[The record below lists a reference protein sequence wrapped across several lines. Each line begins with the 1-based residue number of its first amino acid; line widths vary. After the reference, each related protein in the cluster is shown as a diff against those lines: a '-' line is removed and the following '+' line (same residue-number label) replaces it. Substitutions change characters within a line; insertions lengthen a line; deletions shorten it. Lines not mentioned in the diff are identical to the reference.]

1 MLFWLR
7 SWKLSGIIASMK
19 EKVFQLK
26 SFHWRLW
33 IALCSLALIPAV
45 YQTIRTFLISAGSQS
60 EAFNI
65 IGQMEW
71 FDLINETL
79 QAFLIVPLYSI
90 LNKVFKSKPDR
101 FAGAVFQTGLLV
113 FVLYAVFST
122 GVFLHGKTLIRA
134 MNADGLDL
142 SAVSRYLNLET
153 AAFMIGIVVSFI
165 QVVFVVAEKHKN
177 VYIFLAVRTLLSL
190 IADFFLIPYW
200 GVYGAAVS
208 NILVNTALAVTGLA
222 LLQTQ
227 KHIRICRF
235 KSTDFPVFIE
245 WCRTGTF
252 SGLQQFVDNLIYAVM
267 ICKMVNLV
275 EEQGNYW
282 LANNFIWGWLLI
294 PITALAEVIRS
305 DCKNGYAELK
315 RFPYCFVSCACVVF
329 WALSIPLWEPFYRF
343 AENLSNADEIFA
355 ITIKL
360 VPFYIAYAGYSII
373 DNIFIGLGKTAYNMI
388 NSLLVNLV
396 YYGVF
401 YGLYL
406 TRAIVF
412 DMDTIILMFGF
423 GMVFHLVISL
433 VEEKAFQ
440 KRKAQFLDRY

>member
-1 MLFWLR
+1 
-7 SWKLSGIIASMK
+7 MK

-33 IALCSLALIPAV
+33 VALCSLALIPAV
-45 YQTIRTFLISAGSQS
+45 YQTIRTFLISAGNQN
-60 EAFNI
+60 EVFNI

-79 QAFLIVPLYSI
+79 QAFLIVPLYSV
-90 LNKVFKSKPDR
+90 LNKIFKNQPNR

-134 MNADGLDL
+134 MNADGLDI

-165 QVVFVVAEKHKN
+165 QVVFVVVEKHKN

-208 NILVNTALAVTGLA
+208 NILVNTALAVIGLA

-227 KHIRICRF
+227 KHIRICWF
-235 KSTDFPVFIE
+235 KSTDFVILKE
-245 WCRTGTF
+245 WCGTGAF

-315 RFPYCFVSCACVVF
+315 RFSYCFVSCACVVF
-329 WALSIPLWEPFYRF
+329 WALSIPLWGPFYRF

-360 VPFYIAYAGYSII
+360 VPFYIAYAGSSII

-406 TRAIVF
+406 ARAIVF

-423 GMVFHLVISL
+423 GMVFHFVISL
-433 VEEKAFQ
+433 VEEKVFQ
-440 KRKAQFLDRY
+440 KREAQFPDRY

>member
-1 MLFWLR
+1 MR
-7 SWKLSGIIASMK
+7 KKLL
-19 EKVFQLK
+19 QLK
-26 SFHWRLW
+26 NFNWRLW
-33 IALCSLALIPAV
+33 FALCSLALIPAV
-45 YQTIRTFLISAGSQS
+45 YQTVRTFLISAGNQD
-60 EAFNI
+60 EVFNI

-79 QAFLIVPLYSI
+79 HAFLIVPLYSV
-90 LNKVFKSKPDR
+90 LNKIFKNQPGR
-101 FAGAVFQTGLLV
+101 FASAVFQTGLLV

-134 MNADGLDL
+134 MNADGLNL

-153 AAFMIGIVVSFI
+153 AAFMIGIVASFI

-177 VYIFLAVRTLLSL
+177 VYIFLAVRTALSL
-190 IADFFLIPYW
+190 IADFFLIPYG
-200 GVYGAAVS
+200 GVFGAAIS
-208 NILVNTALAVTGLA
+208 NILVNTVLAVIGCA
-222 LLQTQ
+222 LLYAQ
-227 KHIRICRF
+227 KNIRICRF
-235 KSTDFPVFIE
+235 KTTDFAILKA

-252 SGLQQFVDNLIYAVM
+252 SGFQQFLDNLIYAVM

-315 RFPYCFVSCACVVF
+315 RLSYCFVSCACAVF
-329 WALSIPLWEPFYRF
+329 WALSIPLWKPFYRF
-343 AENLSNADEIFA
+343 AENLSNAEEIFS

-360 VPFYIAYAGYSII
+360 VPFYIAYAGSSII
-373 DNIFIGLGKTAYNMI
+373 DNIFIGLGKTAYNML

-406 TRAIVF
+406 TQAIVF

-423 GMVFHLVISL
+423 GMVFHFAISL
-433 VEEKAFQ
+433 AEEKVFQ
-440 KRKAQFLDRY
+440 KREMRFLDRH

>member
-1 MLFWLR
+1 MR
-7 SWKLSGIIASMK
+7 EKLL
-19 EKVFQLK
+19 QLK
-26 SFHWRLW
+26 NFHWRLW

-45 YQTIRTFLISAGSQS
+45 YQTIRTFLISAGNQN
-60 EAFNI
+60 EVFNI

-79 QAFLIVPLYSI
+79 QAFLIVPLYSV
-90 LNKVFKSKPDR
+90 LNKSFKKQPDR
-101 FAGAVFQTGLLV
+101 FSGAVFQTGILV

-122 GVFLHGKTLIRA
+122 GVFLQGKTLIRA
-134 MNADGLDL
+134 MNADGLYL

-153 AAFMIGIVVSFI
+153 AAFMIGTVVSFV
-165 QVVFVVAEKHKN
+165 QVVFVVIEKHKN

-200 GVYGAAVS
+200 GVYGAAVP

-235 KSTDFPVFIE
+235 KGTDFAILKA

-315 RFPYCFVSCACVVF
+315 RFPYWFVSCACAVF
-329 WALSIPLWEPFYRF
+329 WVLSIPLWEPFYRF
-343 AENLSNADEIFA
+343 AENLSNAEEIFA

-360 VPFYIAYAGYSII
+360 VPFYIAYTGSSII
-373 DNIFIGLGKTAYNMI
+373 DSIFIGLGKTAYNMI

-406 TRAIVF
+406 ARAIVF
-412 DMDTIILMFGF
+412 DMDSIILMFGF
-423 GMVFHLVISL
+423 GMVFHFIISL
-433 VEEKAFQ
+433 VEEKVFQ
-440 KRKAQFLDRY
+440 KREAQFPNRY

>member
-1 MLFWLR
+1 MR
-7 SWKLSGIIASMK
+7 EKLL
-19 EKVFQLK
+19 QLK
-26 SFHWRLW
+26 NFHWRLW
-33 IALCSLALIPAV
+33 VALCFLALIPAV
-45 YQTIRTFLISAGSQS
+45 YQTIRTFLISAGNQN
-60 EAFNI
+60 EVFNI

-79 QAFLIVPLYSI
+79 QAFLIVPLYSE
-90 LNKVFKSKPDR
+90 LNKIFKKQPDR

-113 FVLYAVFST
+113 FVLYAVFSM

-165 QVVFVVAEKHKN
+165 QVVFVVVEKHKN
-177 VYIFLAVRTLLSL
+177 VYIFLAVRTVLSL

-235 KSTDFPVFIE
+235 KSTDFPVFKE

-315 RFPYCFVSCACVVF
+315 RFSYCFVSCACVVF

-360 VPFYIAYAGYSII
+360 VPFYIAYAGSSII

-406 TRAIVF
+406 TQTIVF

-423 GMVFHLVISL
+423 GMVFHFVISL

-440 KRKAQFLDRY
+440 KREMPFLGIH

>member
-1 MLFWLR
+1 MR
-7 SWKLSGIIASMK
+7 EKLL
-19 EKVFQLK
+19 QLK
-26 SFHWRLW
+26 TFHWRLW

-45 YQTIRTFLISAGSQS
+45 YQTVRTFLISTGSQN
-60 EAFNI
+60 EAFHI

-90 LNKVFKSKPDR
+90 LNKIFKNQPDR

-153 AAFMIGIVVSFI
+153 AAFITGIVVSFV
-165 QVVFVVAEKHKN
+165 QVVFVIAEKHKN
-177 VYIFLAVRTLLSL
+177 VCIFLAVRTLLSL

-208 NILVNTALAVTGLA
+208 NILANTALAVIGLA
-222 LLQTQ
+222 LLHAQNY
-227 KHIRICRF
+227 IRICRF
-235 KSTDFPVFIE
+235 KSTNFAIFKE
-245 WCRTGTF
+245 WCRTGAF
-252 SGLQQFVDNLIYAVM
+252 SGLQQFLDNLIYAAM

-305 DCKNGYAELK
+305 DCKNGYTELK
-315 RFPYCFVSCACVVF
+315 RFPYWFISCACAAF
-329 WALSIPLWEPFYRF
+329 WALSVPLWAPFYRF
-343 AENLSNADEIFA
+343 AENLSNAEEIFA
-355 ITIKL
+355 ITAKL
-360 VPFYIAYAGYSII
+360 VPFYIAYAGASII

-406 TRAIVF
+406 ARAIVF
-412 DMDTIILMFGF
+412 DVDTIILMFGF
-423 GMVFHLVISL
+423 GMVFHFFISL
-433 VEEKAFQ
+433 AEEKVFQ
-440 KRKAQFLDRY
+440 KRETRFLGRH

>member
-1 MLFWLR
+1 MFSGNIRYNQLMR
-7 SWKLSGIIASMK
+7 EKLL
-19 EKVFQLK
+19 QLK
-26 SFHWRLW
+26 NFHWR

-45 YQTIRTFLISAGSQS
+45 YQTVRTFLISTGSQNG
-60 EAFNI
+60 AFHI

-79 QAFLIVPLYSI
+79 QAFLIVPLYSV
-90 LNKVFKSKPDR
+90 LNKIFKNQPDR

-153 AAFMIGIVVSFI
+153 AAFITGIVVSFI

-177 VYIFLAVRTLLSL
+177 VCIFLAVRTLLSL

-208 NILVNTALAVTGLA
+208 NILVNTTLAVTGLA
-222 LLQTQ
+222 LLHAQNY
-227 KHIRICRF
+227 IRICRF
-235 KSTDFPVFIE
+235 KSADFAVLKA
-245 WCRTGTF
+245 WCRTGAF
-252 SGLQQFVDNLIYAVM
+252 SGLQQFLDNLIYAAM

-305 DCKNGYAELK
+305 DCKNGYTELK
-315 RFPYCFVSCACVVF
+315 RFPYWFISCACAAF
-329 WALSIPLWEPFYRF
+329 WALSVPLWAPFYRF
-343 AENLSNADEIFA
+343 AENLSNAEEIFA
-355 ITIKL
+355 ITAKL
-360 VPFYIAYAGYSII
+360 VPFYIAYAGSSII

-401 YGLYL
+401 YVLYL
-406 TRAIVF
+406 ARAIVF

-423 GMVFHLVISL
+423 GMVFHFVISL
-433 VEEKAFQ
+433 AEEKVFQ
-440 KRKAQFLDRY
+440 KRETRFLDRH

>member
-7 SWKLSGIIASMK
+7 SQKLSGIIASMK
-19 EKVFQLK
+19 EKVFQIK
-26 SFHWRLW
+26 SFHWWLW
-33 IALCSLALIPAV
+33 VALCSLALIPAV
-45 YQTIRTFLISAGSQS
+45 YQTIRTFLISAGNQN
-60 EAFNI
+60 EVFNI

-79 QAFLIVPLYSI
+79 QAFLIVPLYSV
-90 LNKVFKSKPDR
+90 LNKIFKNRPNR

-113 FVLYAVFST
+113 FALYAVFST

-134 MNADGLDL
+134 MNADGLDI

-165 QVVFVVAEKHKN
+165 QVVFVVVEKHKN
-177 VYIFLAVRTLLSL
+177 VYIFLAVRTVLSL

-208 NILVNTALAVTGLA
+208 NILVNTALAVIGLA

-235 KSTDFPVFIE
+235 KSTDFVILKE
-245 WCRTGTF
+245 WCGTGAF

-315 RFPYCFVSCACVVF
+315 RFPYWFVSCACAVF

-343 AENLSNADEIFA
+343 AENLFNAEEIFA

-360 VPFYIAYAGYSII
+360 VPFYIAYAGSSII

-406 TRAIVF
+406 ARAIVF

-423 GMVFHLVISL
+423 GMVFHFVISL
-433 VEEKAFQ
+433 VEEKVFQ
-440 KRKAQFLDRY
+440 KREAQFLDRY

>member
-1 MLFWLR
+1 MFSGNIRYNQLMR
-7 SWKLSGIIASMK
+7 EKLL
-19 EKVFQLK
+19 QLK
-26 SFHWRLW
+26 NFHWRLW

-45 YQTIRTFLISAGSQS
+45 YQTIRTFLISAGNQN
-60 EAFNI
+60 EVFNI

-79 QAFLIVPLYSI
+79 QAFLIVPLYSV
-90 LNKVFKSKPDR
+90 LNKSFKNRPNR

-122 GVFLHGKTLIRA
+122 GVFLHGKTLIRT
-134 MNADGLDL
+134 MNADCLDL

-153 AAFMIGIVVSFI
+153 AAFMIGTVVSFV
-165 QVVFVVAEKHKN
+165 QVVFVVIEKHKN
-177 VYIFLAVRTLLSL
+177 VYIFLAARTLLSL
-190 IADFFLIPYW
+190 VADFFLIPYW

-208 NILVNTALAVTGLA
+208 NILVNTALAVIGLA
-222 LLQTQ
+222 LLYTQ

-235 KSTDFPVFIE
+235 KSTDFAILKA

-267 ICKMVNLV
+267 ICKMVNMV

-315 RFPYCFVSCACVVF
+315 RFSYCFVSCACVVF

-360 VPFYIAYAGYSII
+360 VPFYIAYAGSSII

-423 GMVFHLVISL
+423 GMVFHFVISL
-433 VEEKAFQ
+433 VEEKVFQ
-440 KRKAQFLDRY
+440 KREAQFLDRY

>member
-1 MLFWLR
+1 M
-7 SWKLSGIIASMK
+7 SEKLL
-19 EKVFQLK
+19 QLK
-26 SFHWRLW
+26 NFHWQLW

-45 YQTIRTFLISAGSQS
+45 YQTVRTFLISVGNQD
-60 EAFNI
+60 EVFNI

-79 QAFLIVPLYSI
+79 QAFLIVPLYSV
-90 LNKVFKSKPDR
+90 LNKIFKNQPGW
-101 FAGAVFQTGLLV
+101 FADAVFQTGLLV
-113 FVLYAVFST
+113 FVLYAVFSA

-134 MNADGLDL
+134 MNADGLGL
-142 SAVSRYLNLET
+142 SVVSRYLNLET

-177 VYIFLAVRTLLSL
+177 VYIFLAVRTVLSL
-190 IADFFLIPYW
+190 IADFFLIPY
-200 GVYGAAVS
+200 GGIYGAAIS
-208 NILVNTALAVTGLA
+208 NILVNTALAVIGLT
-222 LLQTQ
+222 LLYAQ
-227 KHIRICRF
+227 KYIRICWF
-235 KSTDFPVFIE
+235 KTTNFAILKA
-245 WCRTGTF
+245 WCRIGAF
-252 SGLQQFVDNLIYAVM
+252 SGLQQFLDNLIYAVM

-275 EEQGNYW
+275 EEQGSYW

-305 DCKNGYAELK
+305 DCKNGCAELK
-315 RFPYCFVSCACVVF
+315 RFPYYFVSCACAVF
-329 WALSIPLWEPFYRF
+329 WALSIPLWKPFYRF
-343 AENLSNADEIFA
+343 AENLSNAEDIFA

-360 VPFYIAYAGYSII
+360 VPFYIAYAGSSII

-406 TRAIVF
+406 TRSIAF
-412 DMDTIILMFGF
+412 SMDTIILMFGF
-423 GMVFHLVISL
+423 GMVFHFAISL
-433 VEEKAFQ
+433 AEEKAFQ
-440 KRKAQFLDRY
+440 KRETQFLDRH

>member
-1 MLFWLR
+1 MFSGNIRYNQLMR
-7 SWKLSGIIASMK
+7 EKLLQFK
-19 EKVFQLK
+19 N
-26 SFHWRLW
+26 FHWRLW

-45 YQTIRTFLISAGSQS
+45 YQTVRTFLISAGNQN
-60 EAFNI
+60 EVFNI

-79 QAFLIVPLYSI
+79 QAFLIVPLYSV
-90 LNKVFKSKPDR
+90 LNKILKNRPDQ

-134 MNADGLDL
+134 MNAGGLDF

-153 AAFMIGIVVSFI
+153 AAFMIGTVVSFV

-177 VYIFLAVRTLLSL
+177 VYIFLGVRTLLSL

-222 LLQTQ
+222 LLHTQ

-235 KSTDFPVFIE
+235 KSTDFAILKA
-245 WCRTGTF
+245 WCRTGAF

-315 RFPYCFVSCACVVF
+315 RFPYWFVSCACAVF
-329 WALSIPLWEPFYRF
+329 WTLSIPLWKPFYRF
-343 AENLSNADEIFA
+343 AENLANADDIFA

-360 VPFYIAYAGYSII
+360 VPFYIAYAGSSII
-373 DNIFIGLGKTAYNMI
+373 DNIFIGLGKTAYNMV

-406 TRAIVF
+406 ARAIAF

-423 GMVFHLVISL
+423 GMVFHLIISL
-433 VEEKAFQ
+433 AEGKVFQ
-440 KRKAQFLDRY
+440 KREAQFPDRY

>member
-7 SWKLSGIIASMK
+7 SQKLSGIIASMK
-19 EKVFQLK
+19 EKVFQIK
-26 SFHWRLW
+26 SFHWWLW
-33 IALCSLALIPAV
+33 VALCSLALIPAV
-45 YQTIRTFLISAGSQS
+45 YQTIRTFLISAGNQN

-79 QAFLIVPLYSI
+79 QAFLIVPLYSV
-90 LNKVFKSKPDR
+90 LNKIFKNQPNR

-134 MNADGLDL
+134 MNTAGLDL

-177 VYIFLAVRTLLSL
+177 VCIFWAVRTILSL
-190 IADFFLIPYW
+190 IADIFLIPYW

-235 KSTDFPVFIE
+235 KSTDFAILKA
-245 WCRTGTF
+245 WCRIGAF
-252 SGLQQFVDNLIYAVM
+252 SGL
-267 ICKMVNLV
+267 
-275 EEQGNYW
+275 
-282 LANNFIWGWLLI
+282 
-294 PITALAEVIRS
+294 
-305 DCKNGYAELK
+305 
-315 RFPYCFVSCACVVF
+315 
-329 WALSIPLWEPFYRF
+329 
-343 AENLSNADEIFA
+343 
-355 ITIKL
+355 
-360 VPFYIAYAGYSII
+360 
-373 DNIFIGLGKTAYNMI
+373 
-388 NSLLVNLV
+388 
-396 YYGVF
+396 
-401 YGLYL
+401 
-406 TRAIVF
+406 
-412 DMDTIILMFGF
+412 
-423 GMVFHLVISL
+423 
-433 VEEKAFQ
+433 
-440 KRKAQFLDRY
+440 

>member
-1 MLFWLR
+1 M
-7 SWKLSGIIASMK
+7 SEKLL
-19 EKVFQLK
+19 QLK
-26 SFHWRLW
+26 NFHWRLW
-33 IALCSLALIPAV
+33 VALSSLALIPAV
-45 YQTIRTFLISAGSQS
+45 YQTVRTFLISTGSQN
-60 EAFNI
+60 EAFHI

-79 QAFLIVPLYSI
+79 QAFLIVPLYSV
-90 LNKVFKSKPDR
+90 LNKIFKNQPGR
-101 FAGAVFQTGLLV
+101 FASAVFQTGLLV

-122 GVFLHGKTLIRA
+122 GVFLQGKTLIRA

-177 VYIFLAVRTLLSL
+177 VYIFLAVRAVLSL

-208 NILVNTALAVTGLA
+208 NILVNTALAVIGLA
-222 LLQTQ
+222 LLHAQ
-227 KHIRICRF
+227 KYIRICRVKSSDFAVF
-235 KSTDFPVFIE
+235 KE
-245 WCRTGTF
+245 WCWTGAF
-252 SGLQQFVDNLIYAVM
+252 SGLQQFLDNLIYAVM

-315 RFPYCFVSCACVVF
+315 RFSYCFVSCVCVVF
-329 WALSIPLWEPFYRF
+329 WELSIPLWKPFYCF
-343 AENLSNADEIFA
+343 AENLSSAEEIFS

-360 VPFYIAYAGYSII
+360 VPFYIAYAGSSII
-373 DNIFIGLGKTAYNMI
+373 DNIFIGLGKTAYNML

-396 YYGVF
+396 YYGIF

-406 TRAIVF
+406 TRSIVF
-412 DMDTIILMFGF
+412 DMDTIILMFGL
-423 GMVFHLVISL
+423 GMVFHFVISL
-433 VEEKAFQ
+433 AEEKFFQ
-440 KRKAQFLDRY
+440 RRETQFLDRH